1 MADVI
6 LVDLDDR
13 QIGTM
18 EKMKAHEKGL
28 LHRAFSVFLFRGDEV
43 LLQRRA
49 EEKYHCGGLWTNTCC
64 SHPAPREEVK
74 EAAARRLKEE
84 LGITLEK
91 AQSGPGTAAEEPQ
104 PQGGAS
110 QGLEE
115 AGAFVYRQVFENGLT
130 EFEYDHVLIGD
141 YEGPWLENSEE
152 VTEACWVGLPEVKAD
167 VLENPE
173 KYTPWFLTALP
184 MAIAARERDQEKND
198 SNLE

>member
-18 EKMKAHEKGL
+18 EKMEAHEKGL

-43 LLQRRA
+43 LLQKRA

-64 SHPAPREEVK
+64 SHPAPGEGLE
-74 EAAARRLKEE
+74 EAAERRLGEE
-84 LGITLEK
+84 LGITLAGK
-91 AQSGPGTAAEEPQ
+91 LT
-104 PQGGAS
+104 
-110 QGLEE
+110 E
-115 AGAFVYRQVFENGLT
+115 AGAFVYRHVFENGLT
-130 EFEYDHVLIGD
+130 EFEYDHVLIGE
-141 YEGPWLENSEE
+141 YEGPWQVNSEE
-152 VTEACWVGLPEVKAD
+152 VMGAGWFSLPEVKAD

-184 MAIAARERDQEKND
+184 VAIAARERENY